1 MEFESPAGN
10 RHRRR
15 LLQAIAATGLYA
27 LLGRSANAGAAPAK
41 IRFGLTPEFLHDQHV
56 LVEAWRVY
64 LEGKVQVPIEI
75 IVRDSYRETM
85 DLLRLEKLDAAWI
98 CDYPFVHLGD
108 LVRLLVVPTHNG
120 RPYYRSYLI
129 VSARNAHTTSIADL
143 RNGVFAYADPY
154 SNTGYLAP
162 RYELRQL
169 GFDPK
174 TFFSKTF
181 FTWSHRKAIEAVAYG
196 LAQGAAVDS
205 FIWETLTKQKPGLV
219 GRTRIV
225 SKSQEFGFPPL
236 VVHRHFSGEMSAIL
250 GKALR
255 DMALDPAGRDLL
267 AQMNLDGF
275 IDADPSL
282 YDGVAK
288 MMRAF
293 GEA

>member
-1 MEFESPAGN
+1 MLHALAAGC
-10 RHRRR
+10 
-15 LLQAIAATGLYA
+15 IGT
-27 LLGRSANAGAAPAK
+27 LLGRSGSAVSAPAK
-41 IRFGLTPEFLHDQHV
+41 IRFGLTPAFVHDLHA
-56 LVEAWRVY
+56 LVESWRTY
-64 LEGKVQVPIEI
+64 LEGKVHVPIEI

-85 DLLRLEKLDAAWI
+85 DLLRLEKLDVAWI

-108 LVRLLVVPTHNG
+108 LVRLLAVPTHNG

-129 VSARNAHTTSIADL
+129 VSARNAHTTSIAQL

-169 GFDPK
+169 GFDPR

-205 FIWETLTKQKPGLV
+205 FIWETLSKQKPELV

-225 SKSQEFGFPPL
+225 SKSQEFGFPPI
-236 VVHRHFSGEMSAIL
+236 VVHRHFSSGLSAVLGE
-250 GKALR
+250 ALK
-255 DMALDPAGRDLL
+255 DMTLDPAGRNLL

-282 YDGVAK
+282 YDGVAN